1 MEETTE
7 VEITNPTNSAQKAKI
22 LASYRIVYHPGR
34 SHMSNGD
41 IGYPEDYEEVFDTW
55 EYIGDED
62 CPDWLTSTLV
72 KKYCEI

>member
-7 VEITNPTNSAQKAKI
+7 VEITNPTNSA
-22 LASYRIVYHPGR
+22 
-34 SHMSNGD
+34 
-41 IGYPEDYEEVFDTW
+41 EEVFDTW